1 MCQKVH
7 DLDACHRY
15 KKMEVGDRRKFLM
28 KQKLCFSNYESISND
43 HSGRNCPR
51 RRICFVCKEN
61 HPTGLHGY
69 QPKPKSKELV
79 AGGSQNSEEKSN
91 DSEKKLH
98 VHQQPSRKMLS
109 ICAWCQLR

>member
-69 QPKPKSKELV
+69 QPKSKELV